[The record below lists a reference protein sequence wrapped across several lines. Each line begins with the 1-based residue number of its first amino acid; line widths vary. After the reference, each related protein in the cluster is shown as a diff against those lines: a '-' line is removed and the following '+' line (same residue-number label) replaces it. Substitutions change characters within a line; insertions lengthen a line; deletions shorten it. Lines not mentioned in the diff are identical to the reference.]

1 MFEKLKRIFIT
12 TFVVIVMIVL
22 FWTIITMDRDLHP
35 NLPQNQPTPI
45 DPAGPG
51 KPNLEGFEALGLPWD
66 CKDSSYTF
74 KGVEKQVITASGDS
88 LLFYCDPF
96 GIPLTKF
103 CEEGVSIRKLGM
115 HDGCK

>member
-1 MFEKLKRIFIT
+1 MEGCKQLAIT
-12 TFVVIVMIVL
+12 TLVVILLGGLFLAIV
-22 FWTIITMDRDLHP
+22 TMDGDVHP